1 MAPLIPEAAWRK
13 GTQWAAVTRAHAALF
28 VHDDAV
34 FRVMRRHCATWTDPE
49 GRYAAFCAGDEHFKQ
64 VVIQLAVRGAAC
76 APCGACCLSP
86 PLTRVAAPAGPGR
99 GD

>member
-1 MAPLIPEAAWRK
+1 MAPVIPEAAWRK

-49 GRYAAFCAGDEHFKQ
+49 GRYAAFCAG
-64 VVIQLAVRGAAC
+64 VAGA
-76 APCGACCLSP
+76 S
-86 PLTRVAAPAGPGR
+86 TRM
-99 GD
+99 